1 MLFDF
6 VYVSGGR
13 GVLMG
18 VGRPCLP
25 FHDEIVTPSLRV
37 LAKFLFSF
45 DTHRSQKIRFVIVD
59 NDTLPPES
67 RPFWQR

>member
-45 DTHRSQKIRFVIVD
+45 DTHRSQKIRFVI
-59 NDTLPPES
+59 
-67 RPFWQR
+67 